1 MVVSEKSEIETPSE
15 GATARFRF
23 TGRAGEYF
31 SIWIVNVCLSV
42 ITLGVYS
49 AWAKVRRK
57 RYFYGNTLL
66 QDAAFDYVANPL
78 AILKGRLLVVAV
90 VAAISLLRRY
100 FATDFFWLVY
110 LVALPY
116 VFVKAARFNAINSV
130 YRNVRFEFGIGFA
143 PQRRLTRWA
152 TTGYDATSQ
161 FLILP
166 IVLVPLSLGLLYPYY
181 VYRKR
186 QFILQHSAY
195 GTTPFSFDGRPG
207 PFYAAWGKA
216 ALLFVLFLAGS
227 VVTLGIAA
235 LPLYILFAS
244 YRDAAV
250 ARLSWRHT
258 CLGDLRFD
266 CHWKVWDLFKLHLGN
281 SVAIICTFGLMSPWA
296 AVRVARYELQGLSV
310 APADRVENFV
320 AASRA
325 AVSAV
330 GSEAGDL
337 LGLDL
342 GL

>member
-1 MVVSEKSEIETPSE
+1 MSANNEIEPGS
-15 GATARFRF
+15 GDANARFGF

-42 ITLGVYS
+42 LTLGIYS

-66 QDAAFDYVANPL
+66 QGAAFDYTANPIS
-78 AILKGRLLVVAV
+78 ILKGRLFVVAV
-90 VAAISLLRRY
+90 VAAISILRRF
-100 FATDFFWLVY
+100 FAADVFWLVY

-116 VFVKAARFNAINSV
+116 VLVKAGRFNAINSV
-130 YRNVRFEFGIGFA
+130 YRNVRFDFGIGFP

-152 TTGYDATSQ
+152 ITGYDATSQ

-216 ALLFVLFLAGS
+216 ALLFVLFLVGS
-227 VVTLGIAA
+227 VLTLGIAA

-258 CLGDLRFD
+258 SLGDLRFD
-266 CHWKVWDLFKLHLGN
+266 CHWKVWDLFKLHLAN
-281 SVAIICTFGLMSPWA
+281 SVAIIFTFGLMSPWA
-296 AVRVARYELQGLSV
+296 AVRVARYELQGISV
-310 APADRVENFV
+310 APSSRVESFV
-320 AASRA
+320 AVSQA

-337 LGLDL
+337 LGFDL